1 MYILVKDGNIEK
13 YPYSV
18 GQLKQ
23 DNPNVSFPYTI
34 TDALLEE
41 FGVYPVVTAEY
52 PQVDHTKTVTEGVP
66 VRQRTRHEDGTWKAD
81 DESTPVDEAWEWV
94 QVWEVSDATAEEI
107 AERKAELNAQA
118 EANRAEAYR
127 NESDPLFFKSQ
138 RGEATNQEWLD
149 KVAEIKARFPKV
161 E

>member
-1 MYILVKDGNIEK
+1 MYILVKDNQVVK
-13 YPYSV
+13 YPYSI
-18 GQLKQ
+18 GQLKS
-23 DNPNVSFPYTI
+23 DNPQTSFPETI
-34 TDALLEE
+34 PEKLLVEW
-41 FGVYPVVTAEY
+41 GVFSVMPTSY
-52 PQVDHTKTVTEGVP
+52 PQVDHTKTVVEGVP
-66 VRQRTRHEDGTWKAD
+66 VRQRTRHEDGTYKAD

-94 QVWEVSDATAEEI
+94 QVWEVSDATEEEI
-107 AERKAELNAQA
+107 AERITALNAQA